1 MCLQKKTYKT
11 NLTLQQTRLTEY
23 TEYTVEQYTV
33 EQYAQI
39 LILHIKVQQS
49 SIKPM
54 PTNLPK
60 PQYEAKCK
68 KRFLISFTNF

>member
-23 TEYTVEQYTV
+23 TEYTV

-60 PQYEAKCK
+60 PQDEAKCK